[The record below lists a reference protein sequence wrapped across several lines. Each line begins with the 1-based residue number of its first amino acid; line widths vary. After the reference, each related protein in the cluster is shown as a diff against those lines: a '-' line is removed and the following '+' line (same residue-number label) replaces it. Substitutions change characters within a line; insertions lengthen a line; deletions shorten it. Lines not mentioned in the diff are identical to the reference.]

1 MYEPVHRPFHRIP
14 GQLIFLLQR
23 SNSTSIRPILKSDP
37 SKVNLISF
45 FYVSKLYILFWRT
58 RYFNQSISIPIS
70 LQILVGTY
78 YALSTVM
85 CMNLYIALL
94 TETFNQVYQNAKA
107 NASLLQATTI
117 LQIEKV
123 LSKKRRHKAMETMQE
138 ECGPLVSRIQL

>member
-1 MYEPVHRPFHRIP
+1 MYEPVHRPSHRIP
-14 GQLIFLLQR
+14 GQLIFLLKR

-45 FYVSKLYILFWRT
+45 TSQNCIFYFGAPGISTNLL
-58 RYFNQSISIPIS
+58 SIPLS